1 MTEDHPDQWTTLRSW
16 FPDIQEEAWPKLQD
30 YSNRLLEW
38 NTKVNLVSRKDADQF
53 VTKHLAHSLAAT
65 TFLRLM
71 NHSTLLDVG
80 TGGGLPGI
88 PLSICYP
95 QSQFTLVDSIAKKI
109 MVVED
114 IAKGMSLKNL
124 KVIRGRA
131 EELPAKQRYDFVLG
145 RAVTRIPKF
154 HGWIKDKLRKG
165 NRNSLKNGL
174 IYWKGGDYKEE
185 LEGQRLQPSQIWD
198 VAKILPNGDFEEKY
212 ILHFSA

>member
-1 MTEDHPDQWTTLRSW
+1 MSEDLADPWETLRNW
-16 FPDIQEEAWPKLQD
+16 FPDIEENAWPKLQE
-30 YSNRLLEW
+30 YSERIREW
-38 NTKVNLVSRKDADQF
+38 NTKVNLVSRKDMDQF
-53 VTKHLAHSLAAT
+53 VTKHLAHCLVAT

-71 NHSTLLDVG
+71 NRTTLLDVG

-88 PLSICYP
+88 PLAICYP
-95 QSQFTLVDSIAKKI
+95 QASFTLMDSIAKKI

-114 IAKGMSLKNL
+114 IVKGMGLKNV

-131 EELPAKQRYDFVLG
+131 EELPAKQRFDFVLG

-165 NRNSLKNGL
+165 NRNSIKNGL
-174 IYWKGGDYKEE
+174 LYWKGGDFKEE

-198 VAKILPNGDFEEKY
+198 VAKILPSGDFAEKY

>member
-1 MTEDHPDQWTTLRSW
+1 MSEDLADPWETLRNW
-16 FPDIQEEAWPKLQD
+16 FPDIEENAWPKLQE
-30 YSNRLLEW
+30 YSERIREW
-38 NTKVNLVSRKDADQF
+38 NTKVNLVSRKDMDQF
-53 VTKHLAHSLAAT
+53 VTKHLAHCLVAT

-71 NHSTLLDVG
+71 NRTTLLDVG

-88 PLSICYP
+88 PLAICYP
-95 QSQFTLVDSIAKKI
+95 QASFTLMDSIAKKI

-114 IAKGMSLKNL
+114 IVKGMGLKNV

-131 EELPAKQRYDFVLG
+131 EELPAKQRFDFVLG

-165 NRNSLKNGL
+165 NRNSIKNGL
-174 IYWKGGDYKEE
+174 LYWKGGDFKEE

-198 VAKILPNGDFEEKY
+198 VAKILPSGDFDEKY